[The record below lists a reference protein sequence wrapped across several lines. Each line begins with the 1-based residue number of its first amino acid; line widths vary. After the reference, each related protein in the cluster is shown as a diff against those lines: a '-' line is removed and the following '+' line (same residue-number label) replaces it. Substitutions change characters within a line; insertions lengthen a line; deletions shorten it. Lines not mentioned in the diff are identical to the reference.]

1 MCAEYRID
9 SGGEPMRRILVATAI
24 LFYGG
29 LSAHGVSNE
38 IKGFVFHS
46 CEQNR
51 CVEVKAGRA
60 WISQADGSFV
70 TDGLTVVSVLDGGR
84 VRESFEGT
92 DAVSQSSLDT
102 VTLERSAGVV
112 LINLKDGK
120 TEVYGGGRP

>member
-1 MCAEYRID
+1 MKLKDLFFTPVNKTGVLKLR
-9 SGGEPMRRILVATAI
+9 LVA
-24 LFYGG
+24 L
-29 LSAHGVSNE
+29 
-38 IKGFVFHS
+38 
-46 CEQNR
+46 
-51 CVEVKAGRA
+51 
-60 WISQADGSFV
+60 GSFV